1 MEKKSDREMIPSL
14 GMESRQAKRGS
25 WTFAKRTGCS
35 LVFKSFRN
43 GKGCPAAGRTANLP
57 TGTFVKVRFDLDL
70 FSTTSV
76 FDGGFCRTER
86 RYLYID
92 RFLENVFDSFEA

>member
-1 MEKKSDREMIPSL
+1 MIPSL

-43 GKGCPAAGRTANLP
+43 EKGCPAAGRTANLP
-57 TGTFVKVRFDLDL
+57 TGTFVKVRFVLYS
-70 FSTTSV
+70 FSATPV
-76 FDGGFCRTER
+76 FGGGFRRARR

-92 RFLENVFDSFEA
+92 RFLENTFDSLGA